1 MLSFC
6 FRKFRSFLIFDQCTW
21 AIKCAASLKEMA
33 SSGSGRNYGM
43 SEHFPTYGQLSFVID
58 LYDMCNNIPDLLE
71 FLVELL
77 EVRNEVNYN
86 PNVPQE
92 TSVYGTLPTKSL
104 LVLAA
109 LQKNQAV
116 LLLDHELAL
125 RTFFG

>member
-1 MLSFC
+1 MVP
-6 FRKFRSFLIFDQCTW
+6 T
-21 AIKCAASLKEMA
+21 
-33 SSGSGRNYGM
+33 GSGNYGM
-43 SEHFPTYGQLSFVID
+43 SEHFPTYGQLSFIIE
-58 LYDMCNNIPDLLE
+58 LYDMCNNIPDLLD

-77 EVRNEVNYN
+77 EIRNEVNYN

-109 LQKNQAV
+109 LQKHQSI
-116 LLLDHELAL
+116 LLLESELAI

>member
-1 MLSFC
+1 
-6 FRKFRSFLIFDQCTW
+6 
-21 AIKCAASLKEMA
+21 
-33 SSGSGRNYGM
+33 M